1 MRRYQQFVQRL
12 NSIPKVCILH
22 KMTMVSLGL
31 VSGLASD
38 LGVAA
43 RGCAGIPSVDGV
55 ELWTGGTA
63 DMMALTP
70 VNLRSVALIA
80 AGCHD
85 IGIGAGATLI
95 EIASDKPDLPATPK
109 PSRSRSPYWIPDPIT
124 R

>member
-1 MRRYQQFVQRL
+1 MYTTRYDDGQFGPRARSRL
-12 NSIPKVCILH
+12 
-22 KMTMVSLGL
+22 
-31 VSGLASD
+31 D

-55 ELWTGGTA
+55 EFWTGGTA

-70 VNLRSVALIA
+70 VSLRSVALIA
-80 AGCHD
+80 AGCDD
-85 IGIGAGATLI
+85 IAIGAGVTLI
-95 EIASDKPDLPATPK
+95 EIARDKPDLPATPK